1 MILSLFKISKSRKSV
16 VAQEKYGW
24 LEINLKYIT
33 LKIIEKTTPCWLFK
47 LMDSES
53 RGDLLYLFNSQIPL
67 LLFSENSLKF
77 VDAHQVF
84 LRHEWLQDI
93 KLGDSNRFTTWPSS
107 RLFSSVLKYVERE
120 NVASLAVSKIATFI
134 THIRRKKSK
143 RFLASIFSRS
153 RMQRSLKLVENLTL
167 RTVNGVRWL
176 ERWPL
181 SYRLYCQ
188 VKAT

>member
-1 MILSLFKISKSRKSV
+1 MTINTPTWSEMKHKKSISLSLFKISKSRKSV

-47 LMDSES
+47 LDSES
-53 RGDLLYLFNSQIPL
+53 RGNLLYLFNSQIPL

-107 RLFSSVLKYVERE
+107 RLFSSVLKYAERE
-120 NVASLAVSKIATFI
+120 NVASLPASKIATFVR
-134 THIRRKKSK
+134 HWRRKKGK
-143 RFLASIFSRS
+143 RFLASIVSRS
-153 RMQRSLKLVENLTL
+153 R
-167 RTVNGVRWL
+167 
-176 ERWPL
+176 
-181 SYRLYCQ
+181 RLN
-188 VKAT
+188 